1 MPRPKKFKF
10 YLDENFPS
18 PVGWYLSS
26 LGHTILYANKAAGK
40 EGDSDY
46 NQIRKSTKER
56 AIFLTIDRDFVIDGD
71 LKRWANES
79 YGVVLFHATDSKPKT
94 IRILADKVIKYISK
108 QAPKGK
114 ICVASKE
121 KIKYVSK

>member
-1 MPRPKKFKF
+1 M
-10 YLDENFPS
+10 
-18 PVGWYLSS
+18 
-26 LGHTILYANKAAGK
+26 AGK

-46 NQIRKSTKER
+46 NQIRKSTKEG
-56 AIFLTIDRDFVIDGD
+56 AIFLTIDRDFIINVD

-79 YGVVLFHATDSKPKT
+79 HGVVLFHATDSRPKT
-94 IRILADKVIKYISK
+94 IRVLVDKVIKYISK

-114 ICVASKE
+114 ICIASKE